1 MMWGDQAFIMAGGN
15 VIRGWEKMGM
25 NTGFGAAFGSVASLG
40 MAAVF
45 GAAMMTAS
53 ATPAVAQSSTSCNG
67 GNVSG
72 FNRTAAAGGAANINQ
87 SGTFFVGDVITATVT
102 GIVLSVA
109 VDVNPGNNLLIFIN
123 GAPGSGSF
131 TIPSTGTFTIN
142 GAINAAGGGSASI
155 GFTCVSGAGA
165 NAGGEDLT
173 ARQVITVTDNTHQ
186 TTLTIEEQLE
196 QEMLEED
203 RRLEEEYETRFG
215 DTAPPQ
221 FIPVSDEERPGMEQ
235 RLAELRQRERELET
249 ELEPYDTQIQNAE
262 DARDDYIRRK
272 AEGDTERNQGADL
285 ARALFGINVD
295 EQGGF
300 RRRMD
305 VFIAEASAKIAELS
319 SESFERREEL
329 KAVQE
334 EIRETFNALERG
346 RPNPE
351 AVYFSGAPVVDRFDR
366 DFQAIVRHFD
376 EQNPDNASL
385 PPVSA
390 RAALDKK
397 TVAWV
402 RASYT
407 DFSQDDASRQEGETI
422 MIGAGAH
429 RAFWEDIKI
438 GVFATTA
445 WSDTKS
451 SVNNLKVDSRSYSAG
466 LYGSYLVEGL
476 TLNARA
482 SYGWSDSDIRVTTS
496 TGSYDA
502 DKFSVSLSAS
512 GVEPLNSVVWVRH
525 TTSVSSTWSQ
535 RDAYTNSLGT
545 VVGSTDT
552 WGGRLALGP
561 TIGMTLDKT
570 ETFDIIEPSLG
581 LIGSYTFSN
590 RDSQGG
596 QVPSSESDYFGLAV
610 APGLTFATHG
620 GSSLSLNTQYFGIG
634 SDISGWTVGGTLS
647 VPFN

>member
-1 MMWGDQAFIMAGGN
+1 M
-15 VIRGWEKMGM
+15 KS
-25 NTGFGAAFGSVASLG
+25 GFRAAFGGVAGLG

-53 ATPAVAQSSTSCNG
+53 ATPAVAQSATSCNG
-67 GNVSG
+67 GNVAV
-72 FNRTAAAGGAANINQ
+72 FNRTAPAGGAANVNQ
-87 SGTFFVGDVITATVT
+87 AGTFFVGDVITATAT
-102 GIVLSVA
+102 GLILSVA
-109 VDVNPGNNLLIFIN
+109 FDVNPGSNLLLFLN
-123 GAPGSGSF
+123 NTTGSGSF
-131 TIPSTGTFTIN
+131 TFPSSGTFTIT
-142 GAINAAGGGSASI
+142 GAVNAQGGGSGSV
-155 GFTCVSGAGA
+155 GFTCVSGPGAGA
-165 NAGGEDLT
+165 AAGGGDLT
-173 ARQVITVTDNTHQ
+173 PRQTTTVTDNAHQ
-186 TTLTIEEQLE
+186 STLTIEEQLE
-196 QEMLEED
+196 QEMIEHD
-203 RRLEEEYETRFG
+203 RRLEEEYENRFG
-215 DTAPPQ
+215 DTAPPE

-235 RLAELRQRERELET
+235 RLAELRQREHELEK
-249 ELEPYDTQIQNAE
+249 ELEPYDFQIQNAE
-262 DARDDYIRRK
+262 DARDEYIRRRT
-272 AEGDTERNQGADL
+272 EGDTERNKGAER
-285 ARALFGINVD
+285 ARALFGIDVD
-295 EQGGF
+295 EQRGF
-300 RRRMD
+300 RRRMNA
-305 VFIAEASAKIAELS
+305 FIAEASDKIAELN

-351 AVYFSGAPVVDRFDR
+351 ALGNFTGAPVMDRFDR
-366 DFQAIVRHFD
+366 DFQSIVRHFD

-397 TVAWV
+397 TIAWV

-422 MIGAGAH
+422 MIGAGVH

-476 TLNARA
+476 TLSARA

-512 GVEPLNSVVWVRH
+512 GIEPLNSVVWVRH
-525 TTSVSSTWSQ
+525 TTSLSSTWSQ

-552 WGGRLALGP
+552 WGGRVSLGP

-620 GSSLSLNTQYFGIG
+620 GSSLSLSTQYFGIG

>member
-1 MMWGDQAFIMAGGN
+1 M
-15 VIRGWEKMGM
+15 K
-25 NTGFGAAFGSVASLG
+25 TGFRAAFGSVASLG
-40 MAAVF
+40 AAAVF
-45 GAAMMTAS
+45 GASMMAAS
-53 ATPAVAQSSTSCNG
+53 ATPALAQSSTSCNG

-72 FNRTAAAGGAANINQ
+72 FNRTAPAGGAANVNQ
-87 SGTFFVGDVITATVT
+87 TGTFFVGDVITATAV
-102 GIVLSVA
+102 GVILSVA
-109 VDVNPGNNLLIFIN
+109 FDVNPGNNLLLFVN

-131 TIPSTGTFTIN
+131 TFPSSGTFTIA
-142 GAINAAGGGSASI
+142 GAINAAGGGSASVT
-155 GFTCVSGAGA
+155 FTCASGPGA
-165 NAGGEDLT
+165 NAAAGGDAGGDDLT
-173 ARQVITVTDNTHQ
+173 PDQVTTVTDNAHQ

-203 RRLEEEYETRFG
+203 RRLEEEYDTRFG
-215 DTAPPQ
+215 DTAPPE

-235 RLAELRQRERELET
+235 RLAELRQREHELET

-262 DARDDYIRRK
+262 DARDEYIRRRT
-272 AEGDTERNQGADL
+272 EGDTEQNKGADM
-285 ARALFGINVD
+285 ARVLFGIDVD

-305 VFIAEASAKIAELS
+305 AFIAEASDKIAELS

-351 AVYFSGAPVVDRFDR
+351 ALGNFTGAPVVDRFDR
-366 DFQAIVRHFD
+366 DFRAIVRHFD

-385 PPVSA
+385 PPMSA

-422 MIGAGAH
+422 MIGAGVH

-476 TLNARA
+476 ALSARA

-502 DKFSVSLSAS
+502 DKFSMSLSAS

-545 VVGSTDT
+545 VVGSTDI
-552 WGGRLALGP
+552 WGGRVALGP